1 MKKVMEFVVIF
12 AIMLLLVSC
21 SGKRTV
27 YVLSELETPDLHLEK
42 LIDPTATYAILV
54 QDTTGDTIMSYNAD
68 KLLIPASTL
77 KLVTAATAWKFLGPE
92 YRIPTYIGYDGFT
105 NNNILF
111 GNLVVTGTGDPTLD
125 SRHWRNPEEIFTSW
139 ADSLK
144 AHGIREIRGDI
155 IGNDDL
161 FEETR
166 LGNGWAW
173 DDLSFSYAA
182 EFGPLMADN
191 TTVEFFINPPEEDGA
206 DISIMDNLPFDYFSY
221 RNSVTYVDSLPEHIH
236 ARRVKGKNTLSVY
249 GNYSEDKKSYTKMI
263 TAENSTLFYASLLKA
278 TLEKAGILISGKAV
292 DIDDTSEKP
301 KEIIPLFTHYSPR
314 LSTMIRQFLQ
324 DSNNQAGEALLR
336 HIGWHETGYGSFNNG
351 YMVLEVF
358 FSNVNISWNEY
369 RVADASGLSRYN
381 LFTPAA
387 MNKILLYMN
396 NIPEF
401 RNCLTSPG
409 INGTLAKRTAL
420 LDFDLYAKTGS
431 MSGIDCISGYMKTAR
446 NKDLIFTVMINN
458 YQPVKGQA
466 HPVDSFIRLFNHF

>member
-1 MKKVMEFVVIF
+1 MKKLIGLVIIFVVV
-12 AIMLLLVSC
+12 LLLVSC

-27 YVLSELETPDLHLEK
+27 YVLSELETPDLNLDN

-54 QDTTGDTIMSYNAD
+54 QDTNGETIMSYHAD

-77 KLVTAATAWKFLGPE
+77 KLVTAAAAWKFLGPE

-111 GNLVVTGTGDPTLD
+111 GNLVVSGTGDPTLD
-125 SRHWRNPEEIFTSW
+125 RRHWYDPEVIFSNW

-144 AHGIREIRGDI
+144 AHGINEIRGDI

-161 FEETR
+161 FEEIR
-166 LGNGWAW
+166 LGTGWAW
-173 DDLSFSYAA
+173 DDLSFTYAA

-191 TTVEFFINPPEEDGA
+191 TTVEFFINPPEND
-206 DISIMDNLPFDYFSY
+206 DDNISIMDNLPFDYFTY
-221 RNSVTYVDSLPEHIH
+221 KNNVTFADSLPEHIH
-236 ARRVKGKNTLSVY
+236 ARRINGENTLSVY

-278 TLEKAGILISGKAV
+278 TLEKAGILISGNAV
-292 DIDDTSEKP
+292 DIDNTNEKP
-301 KEIIPLFTHYSPR
+301 EEIIPLFTHYSPR
-314 LSTMIRQFLQ
+314 LSTIIRQFLQ

-396 NIPEF
+396 DIPEF